1 MLNVFCFTL
10 LCDQSRKLSPPS
22 KTMMF
27 KTKINHNLVASIFL
41 HFRQFG
47 WFSVDVF
54 LALKSI
60 LLSSDWAFI
69 GW

>member
-1 MLNVFCFTL
+1 
-10 LCDQSRKLSPPS
+10 
-22 KTMMF
+22 MMC
-27 KTKINHNLVASIFL
+27 KTKTNHNLVASIFL

-60 LLSSDWAFI
+60 LLSSDWPFMMMNGGDDFDFSFI
-69 GW
+69 NDT